1 MKAFMLAAG
10 KGKRLLPFTEDNPK
24 PLIKVGGISLIEHNL
39 LSLRKSNIEEVVI
52 NLHHFGEKIINLL
65 GDGSRYGMK
74 ISYSIEEELLGTG
87 GGINKALHHFDEPF
101 IVLSGDTWSQFNMEC
116 LSLDPD
122 VLAHMVLVPNPES
135 NLEGD
140 VALVD
145 GRVKVNKTLD
155 QYTFSGISI
164 LSPELFINKEVE
176 KFELWKD
183 LLMPATEADLVS
195 GEIYHGNFKNLN
207 TLEDVEKLDCILSEE

>member
-1 MKAFMLAAG
+1 MKAFLLAAG

-39 LSLRKSNIEEVVI
+39 LSLRKSNIDEVVI

-101 IVLSGDTWSQFNMEC
+101 IVLSGDTWSEFNMKY
-116 LSLDPD
+116 LSLDSD

-135 NLEGD
+135 NFEGD

-195 GEIYHGNFKNLN
+195 GEIYQGNFKNLN

>member
-1 MKAFMLAAG
+1 MKAFLLAAG

-101 IVLSGDTWSQFNMEC
+101 IVLSGDTWSEFNMKY
-116 LSLDPD
+116 LSLDSD

-135 NLEGD
+135 NFEGD
-140 VALVD
+140 VALVE

-195 GEIYHGNFKNLN
+195 GEIYNGNFKNLN